1 MHNPFGVGNQLLAL
15 DSGLVDVEQRLTCD
29 KSEEI
34 GAAIQKEMDGKT
46 YSSCSF
52 KRKNQ
57 ISTLQSLYSSVSI
70 GTENVTIDPLTL
82 FLRLIVMV
90 EKKTENEIVDYF
102 NYELSPYPMSLFKEG
117 IMRSAQKSKLKQFLL
132 KTVNPTD
139 APQTT
144 RIADGGAL
152 LWCCDW
158 KRNELFATIFNKYS
172 QFLAHHKIDTVVFDG
187 YTLSTKDATHQKR
200 SGKIS
205 QTVDIS
211 DDNRCPSD
219 RNTFFSNYTNKESFV
234 KSLAKKLKPTFK
246 VIECPSDADTTIVK
260 EALAVALDAPVTVF
274 SDDTDI
280 LCLLVHH
287 ANKMSRNKLRNI
299 LLTDMT
305 KKKKQQREYYNVKDV
320 IDKFYADVVD
330 YLLFAHAFTGCD
342 TTSAIH
348 MFGKTSIFR
357 KLSASSALRSI
368 ADNFYN
374 DLISPQEVGNATI
387 RFFES
392 LHSASDNMSK
402 IRKMKYEEMVMSDRS
417 NIDPSLLPPSPRAAF
432 YHGLRVYHQVKIWRD
447 LKDSDFM
454 PLHWG

>member
-1 MHNPFGVGNQLLAL
+1 MHHKRHALL
-15 DSGLVDVEQRLTCD
+15 
-29 KSEEI
+29 
-34 GAAIQKEMDGKT
+34 M
-46 YSSCSF
+46 
-52 KRKNQ
+52 
-57 ISTLQSLYSSVSI
+57 
-70 GTENVTIDPLTL
+70 
-82 FLRLIVMV
+82 
-90 EKKTENEIVDYF
+90 
-102 NYELSPYPMSLFKEG
+102 
-117 IMRSAQKSKLKQFLL
+117 
-132 KTVNPTD
+132 
-139 APQTT
+139 
-144 RIADGGAL
+144 GGAL

-172 QFLAHHKIDTVVFDG
+172 QFLAHHKIDTVVFGG

-246 VIECPSDADTTIVK
+246 VIECPSDADATIVK

-330 YLLFAHAFTGCD
+330 YLLYMHLPD
-342 TTSAIH
+342 AIQH
-348 MFGKTSIFR
+348 LLSICLVKLLYSENYLHLQLLDRLLIISTMISYLHR
-357 KLSASSALRSI
+357 KLVMQQFDFLNHFI
-368 ADNFYN
+368 QH
-374 DLISPQEVGNATI
+374 LIICQ
-387 RFFES
+387 R
-392 LHSASDNMSK
+392 
-402 IRKMKYEEMVMSDRS
+402 
-417 NIDPSLLPPSPRAAF
+417 
-432 YHGLRVYHQVKIWRD
+432 
-447 LKDSDFM
+447 
-454 PLHWG
+454 